1 MPVFNAPTM
10 PQRITL
16 PRRELQPLLRNV
28 MLSGFASLEV
38 HLPANMDVQLVV
50 YLRGRGVLTGA
61 DGTRSPIPRAFV
73 VGPSLGPHV
82 FTVEPGS
89 RFIAATF
96 RPSGFYTCFGI
107 PVDAL
112 AHALVPLDALF
123 GARVAREL
131 LDALEAATPGQHQAV
146 LEGFMLRQAL
156 PRQDGILPALPLDRL
171 LGRTTALARELGLS
185 TRQLER
191 RFLIHRGLPLRDY
204 RRLARFGTAL
214 ASLMGAGP
222 HAADLSRAA
231 QEGRYVDQAHF
242 ARDFRQFVGDSPGRY
257 ARARGRADS
266 PYHLWEMTPQE
277 LRSFI
282 G

>member
-1 MPVFNAPTM
+1 MPA
-10 PQRITL
+10 RITL
-16 PRRELQPLLRNV
+16 PCRELQPLLRNF
-28 MLSGFASLEV
+28 MLSGFARLDV
-38 HLPANMDVQLVV
+38 HLPANMDVQLVI
-50 YLRGRGVLTGA
+50 YLRGRGLLTNA
-61 DGTRSPIPRAFV
+61 DGTRTPMPRAFV
-73 VGPSLGPHV
+73 VGPSLAPHL

-96 RPSGFYTCFGI
+96 RPSGFYACFGV

-123 GARVAREL
+123 GARPEREL
-131 LDALEAATPGQHQAV
+131 RDALEGAPPGQEQAV

-156 PRQDGILPALPLDRL
+156 PRQDGLLPPLPLDRL
-171 LGRTTALARELGLS
+171 LGRTTALARELSVS

-191 RFLIHRGLPLRDY
+191 RFLTHRGLPLRDY

-214 ASLMGAGP
+214 AAIMGAGP
-222 HAADLSRAA
+222 EGADLSRAA

-242 ARDFRQFVGDSPGRY
+242 ARDFRQFVGESPGRY

-266 PYHLWEMTPQE
+266 PYHLWEIGPE
-277 LRSFI
+277 ALRSFI
-282 G
+282 D